1 MKIRA
6 HHLIREIILMTRNI
20 VDVIIR
26 LIGIKI
32 IVPRMSMTFP
42 LFVLE
47 TSGDTMR
54 DHMVPPNSNE
64 RRLPSMV
71 NISVETLES
80 IPHLVIIRSGHE
92 PFHVII
98 GQNLI
103 QRYDHIISTVGV
115 SRTMRPRKVHDLGKG
130 TYGRL

>member
-1 MKIRA
+1 MSR
-6 HHLIREIILMTRNI
+6 HN
-20 VDVIIR
+20 VGVIIR

-32 IVPRMSMTFP
+32 IVSRISMTLPF
-42 LFVLE
+42 FVLE
-47 TSGDTMR
+47 TPRDATR
-54 DHMVPPNSNE
+54 DHVVPPNSNE

-80 IPHLVIIRSGHE
+80 IPYHVIIRSGHE
-92 PFHVII
+92 PFHVIV

-103 QRYDHIISTVGV
+103 QRYDHIIPTIGVG
-115 SRTMRPRKVHDLGKG
+115 RTMRPREVHDLGEG